1 MSCIINQNIQ
11 NCNYILDGINKLYIS
26 SVKNVEYSFEDNEFI
41 DIFTEM
47 NWFEI
52 EFNAIEFNTE
62 YQNKIYSTTITVQ
75 INNINNEINF
85 FENNKYNILLVDSNK
100 QNYVDGILN
109 GDNQYTI
116 TNITTVL
123 DDNNTN
129 SISFDLVKSSIF
141 DIKKINEN
149 YYTFNL

>member
-75 INNINNEINF
+75 INNINNEINVSII
-85 FENNKYNILLVDSNK
+85 NKT
-100 QNYVDGILN
+100 VDGIKIAI
-109 GDNQYTI
+109 DNVMVVYFSQGHGEMYKKTEE
-116 TNITTVL
+116 L
-123 DDNNTN
+123 
-129 SISFDLVKSSIF
+129 K
-141 DIKKINEN
+141 IKE
-149 YYTFNL
+149 